1 MKPYNIV
8 LAGVGGQGI
17 LFASRILFEAAMAR
31 GLKVMGAE
39 THGMSQ
45 RGGSVV
51 SHFKMGDSSS
61 SMVIPGT
68 ADALIGLERTEGMR
82 NLEFLRPGGVYLV
95 NAPDLSHLPRA
106 VEDHFA
112 RNEIRPYCYDAD
124 GLALAA
130 GKPLT
135 SNLHVM
141 GFFSALAASPFEA
154 REARAVVAGLSK
166 GPFAADNL
174 AAFDAGIAA
183 AAGR

>member
-1 MKPYNIV
+1 MKPYSIV

-51 SHFKMGDSSS
+51 SHFKMGDQSS

-68 ADALIGLERTEGMR
+68 ADALVALERTEGLR
-82 NLEFLRPGGVYLV
+82 NLDFLRPGGLYLV
-95 NAPDLSHLPRA
+95 NAPDLSHLPAPVRA
-106 VEDHFA
+106 FFDGSGAVVRHF
-112 RNEIRPYCYDAD
+112 DAD
-124 GLALAA
+124 GMALAA

-135 SNLHVM
+135 SNLYVM
-141 GFFSALAASPFEA
+141 GYFSGLPASPFTPDEA
-154 REARAVVAGLSK
+154 RGIVSRLSR

-174 AAFDAGIAA
+174 AAFDAGLAA
-183 AAGR
+183 AKA